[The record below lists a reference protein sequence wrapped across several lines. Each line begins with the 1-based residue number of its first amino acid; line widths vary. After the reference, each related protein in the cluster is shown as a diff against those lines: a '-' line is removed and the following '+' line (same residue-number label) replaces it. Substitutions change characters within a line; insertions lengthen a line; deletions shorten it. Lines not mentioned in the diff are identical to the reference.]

1 MKLIETLKKLIIELN
16 IFNFI
21 IDKFNIQVYNL
32 PIIYLEVE
40 KQWIINLKKC

>member
-1 MKLIETLKKLIIELN
+1 MKLITTLKKLINQLK

-40 KQWIINLKKC
+40 KQWIINLRNC